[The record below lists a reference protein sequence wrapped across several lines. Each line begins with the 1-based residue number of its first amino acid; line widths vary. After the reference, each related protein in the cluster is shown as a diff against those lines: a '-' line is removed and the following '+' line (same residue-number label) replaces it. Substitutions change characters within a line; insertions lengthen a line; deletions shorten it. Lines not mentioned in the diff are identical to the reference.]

1 VRCLVCDH
9 ATVEEQTMLYR
20 QISTD
25 FAFNE
30 SHADFDPEALLM
42 RSQRLRYDRSHGG
55 AAGRESASTA
65 DDSSAGEALMD
76 ISGPGSVGGPGP
88 IRPSDV
94 RATGEVAPASQ
105 GIEIPADE
113 VEFSAAAQMLE
124 RLSADPQVREARL
137 QEIQA
142 QIAAGTYE
150 TPEKL
155 EAAIMRMLSE
165 VG

>member
-1 VRCLVCDH
+1 
-9 ATVEEQTMLYR
+9 
-20 QISTD
+20 
-25 FAFNE
+25 
-30 SHADFDPEALLM
+30 
-42 RSQRLRYDRSHGG
+42 
-55 AAGRESASTA
+55 
-65 DDSSAGEALMD
+65 MD
-76 ISGPGSVGGPGP
+76 ITGPGSVGGPGP
-88 IRPSDV
+88 IRPGDV
-94 RATGEVAPASQ
+94 RPAGEVAPPSQ

-124 RLSADPQVREARL
+124 RMSTDPQVREARL

-165 VG
+165 IG

>member
-1 VRCLVCDH
+1 
-9 ATVEEQTMLYR
+9 MLYR
-20 QISTD
+20 QITKD
-25 FAFNE
+25 FPFNE

-55 AAGRESASTA
+55 AAGRESAST

-94 RATGEVAPASQ
+94 RATGEVGSAPQ

-165 VG
+165 IG

>member
-1 VRCLVCDH
+1 
-9 ATVEEQTMLYR
+9 MLYR
-20 QISTD
+20 QITKD
-25 FAFNE
+25 FPFNE
-30 SHADFDPEALLM
+30 SYADFDPEALLM
-42 RSQRLRYDRSHGG
+42 RSRRLRYDRSHGG
-55 AAGRESASTA
+55 AAGRESASSV
-65 DDSSAGEALMD
+65 DSSSAGEAFMD
-76 ISGPGSVGGPGP
+76 ITGPGSVGGPGP

-94 RATGEVAPASQ
+94 HAAGDVAPTPQ

-165 VG
+165 IG

>member
-1 VRCLVCDH
+1 
-9 ATVEEQTMLYR
+9 MLYR
-20 QISTD
+20 QVTAD

-30 SHADFDPEALLM
+30 SHPDFKADSLLM

-65 DDSSAGEALMD
+65 DASSAGEAFMD
-76 ISGPGSVGGPGP
+76 ITGPGSVGGAGP

-94 RATGEVAPASQ
+94 RAAGEVAPPSH

-124 RLSADPQVREARL
+124 RLSTDPQVREARL

-165 VG
+165 IG

>member
-1 VRCLVCDH
+1 
-9 ATVEEQTMLYR
+9 MLYR
-20 QISTD
+20 QITKD

-55 AAGRESASTA
+55 AAGRESAST

-88 IRPSDV
+88 IRPNDV
-94 RATGEVAPASQ
+94 RATGEVSPAPQ

-142 QIAAGTYE
+142 QITAGTYE

-165 VG
+165 IG